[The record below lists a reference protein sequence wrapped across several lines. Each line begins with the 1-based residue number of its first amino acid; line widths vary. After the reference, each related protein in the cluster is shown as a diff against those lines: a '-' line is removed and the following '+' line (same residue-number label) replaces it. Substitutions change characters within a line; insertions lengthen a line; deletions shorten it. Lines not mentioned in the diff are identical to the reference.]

1 MHVCSLLTLRFKTIL
16 FFQIFLKIYSRELL
30 LYITFKEKG
39 GFSGVAGL
47 ISGELQQQ
55 QQESGYV
62 YDSVG

>member
-1 MHVCSLLTLRFKTIL
+1 MFPFNLKVQNNVVLPE
-16 FFQIFLKIYSRELL
+16 FFFLNIDSRELL

-55 QQESGYV
+55 QER
-62 YDSVG
+62 VGMFMIQ

>member
-1 MHVCSLLTLRFKTIL
+1 MFPFNLKVQNNVVLPE
-16 FFQIFLKIYSRELL
+16 FFFLNIDGRELL

-55 QQESGYV
+55 QER
-62 YDSVG
+62 VGMFMIQ

>member
-1 MHVCSLLTLRFKTIL
+1 MHVCSRLTLKFKTML
-16 FFQIFLKIYSRELL
+16 FFQNFFFLNIDSRELL

-55 QQESGYV
+55 QER
-62 YDSVG
+62 VGMFMIQ